1 MLCCLFEIDY
11 VVDVEDADDVVGC
24 GGGGDGEG
32 GDVVDVH
39 QFEGL
44 GYHGFL
50 VDAFEGVG
58 HDVSGCECFEA
69 FVVLHCSANVAIGDY
84 ADTIVV
90 VVVNKGHTFASVAY
104 GIDYV
109 VEKCVSCNSW
119 NGG

>member
-1 MLCCLFEIDY
+1 M
-11 VVDVEDADDVVGC
+11 DVEDTDDGVGV
-24 GGGGDGEG
+24 GGVGDGEG

-50 VDAFEGVG
+50 VNAFEGMG
-58 HDVSGCECFEA
+58 HNIGSSECFEV
-69 FVVLHCSANVAIGDY
+69 FVVLHCSTDISIGNY

-90 VVVNKGHTFASVAY
+90 VVVNKGHTFASVAN

-109 VEKCVSCNSW
+109 IEKCVGRNSW
-119 NGG
+119 NRG

>member
-1 MLCCLFEIDY
+1 M
-11 VVDVEDADDVVGC
+11 DVEDADDGVGVWC
-24 GGGGDGEG
+24 VSDSEG

-50 VDAFEGVG
+50 MDTFEGVG
-58 HDVSGCECFEA
+58 HDVSGWECFEV

-90 VVVNKGHTFASVAY
+90 VVNEGHTFASVAY

-109 VEKCVSCNSW
+109 VEKCVGSNSW
-119 NGG
+119 NSG